1 MGVDIYGTVNED
13 RLNDRHEDGKEAP
26 YFRSNWWY
34 WRPLWDFLY
43 EHAGDILTAREHELG
58 HYNCGPLLDSDKT
71 RAIAKRLRSL
81 ITDGSVGNQEALAHA
96 DQAMTEEV
104 PCVYCEGTG
113 TRKDMIVE
121 NGCNACQGNGKI
133 KPMTSWH
140 TFSSKTVED
149 FCQFLEK
156 SEGVTIY

>member
-81 ITDGSVGNQEALAHA
+81 ITDGSVGNQEALAPGH
-96 DQAMTEEV
+96 DRGSSVRLLRRDRHKKGYDRREWVQCL
-104 PCVYCEGTG
+104 P
-113 TRKDMIVE
+113 
-121 NGCNACQGNGKI
+121 GK
-133 KPMTSWH
+133 W
-140 TFSSKTVED
+140 ED
-149 FCQFLEK
+149 
-156 SEGVTIY
+156 